1 MRERIMITIGAAGAL
16 IASALGGWDT
26 AIAALSF
33 FIATDYVTGL
43 IVAGVFKT
51 SPKSE
56 HGALDSRIS
65 FRGIV
70 KKFMIFVMVAVAYQI
85 DMLLGKEF
93 MRYGVIIA
101 FMANELLSI
110 IENTGLMSIYIPNT
124 LKQAVD
130 ILKKREGSKD
140 E

>member
-1 MRERIMITIGAAGAL
+1 MITIGAAGAL